1 MPQQRNR
8 IANILLCI
16 LVVYAAL
23 TAAMTYLIMLSS
35 PIESDWVMA
44 MAHHQPPQSLPEV
57 SEETMQLQ
65 RGLLS
70 LLSTDGIRAAVRRN
84 SFPLDDV
91 VETYVHLLR
100 LTLRDRWC
108 LPPPNAQE
116 YREIVVQEPSP
127 VTKKTR
133 GIQRDRLNEII
144 LASVRFRNM
153 AGIGMCNASLATWLG
168 SSEPWVAW
176 RYRLRDDDLA
186 HALGQSMLIHRCLA
200 VERPLLYFLIACLNH
215 ALREALSGF
224 SARLDAVPAPAASRP
239 ALSSGH
245 RRVACPP

>member
-100 LTLRDRWC
+100 LMLQDRWR

-153 AGIGMCNASLATWLG
+153 PASVCAT
-168 SSEPWVAW
+168 PAW
-176 RYRLRDDDLA
+176 RRGWGRRSPGW
-186 HALGQSMLIHRCLA
+186 HGGTGFGMMISPMRW
-200 VERPLLYFLIACLNH
+200 VRAC
-215 ALREALSGF
+215 
-224 SARLDAVPAPAASRP
+224 
-239 ALSSGH
+239 
-245 RRVACPP
+245 